1 MDNFVKT
8 GADNKTHPFLW
19 LVIPVLLILFVTAM
33 EISQPVEMLQVMY
46 TEGGIFEILQFIF
59 IATAFFIAAIRFFQ
73 MRDHFLK
80 IWVFLLAAGS
90 FYIAGEEVS
99 WGQWFFYWDTP
110 GFWQGINDQG
120 ETNLHNTSSWLDQKP
135 RLLFIGMVVGG
146 LIIPALRRWK
156 PVVLPARF
164 SAIYP
169 ENHMAITAL
178 GVLVPYLLQEV
189 AEHGFNAHI
198 FLRVS
203 EVQEMYMYYFILLY
217 VFDLRKLK
225 NRQESL

>member
-1 MDNFVKT
+1 MAGDSRPFDPFCDGDGNIAAGRDASSHVHRRRHLRNPAIHLYRNRLFHRGNTVFSDEGPFFKNLGLSSGRGQFLYRGRGGQL
-8 GADNKTHPFLW
+8 GA
-19 LVIPVLLILFVTAM
+19 VVLLLGHT
-33 EISQPVEMLQVMY
+33 
-46 TEGGIFEILQFIF
+46 G
-59 IATAFFIAAIRFFQ
+59 
-73 MRDHFLK
+73 FL
-80 IWVFLLAAGS
+80 AG
-90 FYIAGEEVS
+90 
-99 WGQWFFYWDTP
+99 
-110 GFWQGINDQG
+110 DQRSG

-135 RLLFIGMVVGG
+135 RLLLFIGMVVGG

-217 VFDLRKLK
+217 VCDLRKLK